1 MAIEIQRIIAK
12 IDFINEHLHE
22 LENLQ
27 LTTYVEYLNNKIQR
41 DLSRLYL
48 QLVYQA
54 AIDINQHILT
64 EAFGLEIQKYSD
76 TFVLMG
82 IYGVIDSELSN
93 ILKESAKMRNVL
105 VHLYDKID
113 YSVLFDSVGETLA
126 DYPIYIEQISSYLET
141 LEDKDNG

>member
-1 MAIEIQRIIAK
+1 MAIELERIIAK

-22 LENLQ
+22 LEGLQ

-82 IYGVIDSELSN
+82 IYGVIESDLSH

-126 DYPIYIEQISSYLET
+126 DYPIYIEQISSYLEA

>member
-41 DLSRLYL
+41 NLSRLYL

-82 IYGVIDSELSN
+82 IYGVLDSELSN

-113 YSVLFDSVGETLA
+113 YSVLFDSVGETLD

>member
-1 MAIEIQRIIAK
+1 MAIEIERIIAK

-141 LEDKDNG
+141 LEDKNNG

>member
-1 MAIEIQRIIAK
+1 MVIEIARITSK
-12 IDFINEHLHE
+12 INFINEHLHE

-64 EAFGLEIQKYSD
+64 ESFGLEIQKYSD

-82 IYGVIDSELSN
+82 IYGVIDSDLSN

-126 DYPIYIEQISSYLET
+126 DYPIYVEQISNYLET
-141 LEDKDNG
+141 IEDEDNG

>member
-1 MAIEIQRIIAK
+1 MAIEIERIITK

-82 IYGVIDSELSN
+82 IYGVLDSELSN

-105 VHLYDKID
+105 VDLYDKID

>member
-1 MAIEIQRIIAK
+1 MAIEIERIIAK
-12 IDFINEHLHE
+12 INFINEHLHE

-141 LEDKDNG
+141 LEDKNNG

>member
-1 MAIEIQRIIAK
+1 MAIEIERIIAK
-12 IDFINEHLHE
+12 IDFINEYLHE

-82 IYGVIDSELSN
+82 IYGVIDSELYN

>member
-1 MAIEIQRIIAK
+1 MAIELERIIAK

-22 LENLQ
+22 LEGLQ

-82 IYGVIDSELSN
+82 IYGVIESDLSH

-113 YSVLFDSVGETLA
+113 YSILFDSVGETIVE
-126 DYPIYIEQISSYLET
+126 YPLYVEQIFSCI
-141 LEDKDNG
+141 NGLKVNNNG

>member
-1 MAIEIQRIIAK
+1 MAIEIERIIGK

-27 LTTYVEYLNNKIQR
+27 LTTYVEYLNDKIQR

>member
-1 MAIEIQRIIAK
+1 MAIEIERIIAK
-12 IDFINEHLHE
+12 IDFINEYLHE

>member
-1 MAIEIQRIIAK
+1 MAIEIERIIAK

-113 YSVLFDSVGETLA
+113 YSVLFDSVGETLS

-141 LEDKDNG
+141 LGDKDNG

>member
-1 MAIEIQRIIAK
+1 MAIEIERIIAK

-48 QLVYQA
+48 QIVYQA

-64 EAFGLEIQKYSD
+64 EVFGLKIQKYSE

-82 IYGVIDSELSN
+82 IYGVLDSELSN